1 LLALLARIGTAFVLG
16 AAIGFERQYR
26 QRTAGLRTNTLVA
39 VAAAVFVSLGDR
51 LGGAA
56 TAAHVVAY
64 VISGVGF
71 LGAGAIIKD
80 GPSVSGLTTAATLWG
95 AAAAGACA
103 GAGMIAEAVVAG
115 LSVIGA
121 NTMLRAPAR
130 RHRRDASSSAGRTR
144 PGERSTG

>member
-1 LLALLARIGTAFVLG
+1 VAQVVELGALLGLLARIGTAFLLG

-39 VAAAVFVSLGDR
+39 VAAAVFVALGDR

-56 TAAHVVAY
+56 TAGHIVAY

-71 LGAGAIIKD
+71 LGAGAIIKE
-80 GPSVSGLTTAATLWG
+80 GATVSGLTTAATLWG

-103 GAGMIAEAVVAG
+103 GAGMLLEATVAG
-115 LSVIGA
+115 ISVIGA
-121 NTMLRAPAR
+121 NTLLRPAAR
-130 RHRRDASSSAGRTR
+130 RYRRGADAG
-144 PGERSTG
+144 